1 MDLKVTII
9 EEMDSDETPF
19 FQEVLCDDFPQVNY
33 SVRNLSP
40 DSPEDA
46 VIYRDLVSVYEYLDI
61 LKLEME
67 LGAKGYTD
75 IKVE

>member
-1 MDLKVTII
+1 MDLKVTVI

-19 FQEVLCDDFPQVNY
+19 FQEIICDAFPQVNY

-46 VIYRDLVSVYEYLDI
+46 VIYRDLVSAYEYLDI
-61 LKLEME
+61 LKLGME

-75 IKVE
+75 IEVE